1 MRTLNDLPKP
11 IILLELLGMILLGL
25 AWLSINGHVA
35 LPAPLNGTV
44 AAVVMVCGGIALM
57 LPAAF
62 MLLWGVAHNV
72 APLLLKQRPQQPT
85 LSSKEKRD
93 DADH

>member
-11 IILLELLGMILLGL
+11 IIVLELLGIILLGL
-25 AWLSINGHVA
+25 AWLSINGYVA
-35 LPAPLNGTV
+35 LPAPLSGTV
-44 AAVVMVCGGIALM
+44 AAVVMVCCGVALM

-62 MLLWGVAHNV
+62 ILLWAVAHNV
-72 APLLLKQRPQQPT
+72 APLLLKPRGPQSTP
-85 LSSKEKRD
+85 SSKEKRD